1 MEETFLALDFGSG
14 QISAVL
20 SIYDYNTNTCRVRY
34 AMRKSCPSVS
44 ACYILD
50 FEKTVNAL
58 SELLAEANEYAKF
71 TATIVVGL
79 RGDFVSFRRCN
90 GDLALTGH
98 NIVTPK
104 DVRAVL
110 DEAIPKT
117 LSEEMEIV
125 HLLPQRFLLDG
136 KEREKPEGLTGN
148 WLEADCFLSCVT
160 SSHLTNLNRVL
171 ATVGYEDCEFVPTI
185 LTLCDTLI
193 KPEEKQ
199 ARTLLLDVGGQYTS
213 AALYHK
219 GILEGAWE
227 IALGAEQIAQE
238 VAEVLQIELSDAQKM
253 LKDYEYGE
261 DEVMDD
267 VLDEAAKTLITKLH
281 RELVQ
286 ALAYI
291 KYPPQ
296 QAVLTGGGAN
306 ISLRNAIKQVL
317 NLRRVRMAAHDGLIA
332 DSEDMLAPAYTSA
345 LSLTLYAQQHDTQ
358 RPEGFSRRATKGLID
373 KLLTKFGFN
382 S

>member
-20 SIYDYNTNTCRVRY
+20 SIYDDHTDTCRVRLST
-34 AMRKSCPSVS
+34 RKSCPSVS

-50 FEKTVNAL
+50 FDKTVNTL
-58 SELLAEANEYAKF
+58 TELLAEVSEYAKF
-71 TATIVVGL
+71 TPTLVVGL
-79 RGDFVSFRRCN
+79 RGDFVSFCRCN
-90 GDLALTGH
+90 GDLALNANSFITQKEI
-98 NIVTPK
+98 N
-104 DVRAVL
+104 AVL
-110 DEAIPKT
+110 DESLPKT
-117 LSEEMEIV
+117 FSEDMEV
-125 HLLPQRFLLDG
+125 VPLLPQRFLLDG
-136 KEREKPEGLTGN
+136 QERANPQGLTGN
-148 WLEADCFLSCVT
+148 WLEADCFASGVL

-171 ATVGYEDCEFVPTI
+171 AAVGYEDCLFIPTI

-199 ARTLLLDVGGQYTS
+199 GRTLLLDIGGQYS
-213 AALYHK
+213 AAALFHK

-227 IALGAEQIAQE
+227 IPLGAEQITQE
-238 VAEVLQIELSDAQKM
+238 VADVLQIDLSEAQKM

-267 VLDEAAKTLITKLH
+267 VLDEAARTLVNKLH

-286 ALAYI
+286 ALPYI

-306 ISLRNAIKQVL
+306 LALRNALKNVL
-317 NLRRVRMAAHDGLIA
+317 GVRRVRLASHDGLIA

-345 LSLTLYAQQHDTQ
+345 LSLSLYSQQHGSQ
-358 RPEGFSRRATKGLID
+358 LRENPARCAAKGLID

>member
-20 SIYDYNTNTCRVRY
+20 SIYDEETNTCRVRY
-34 AMRKSCPSVS
+34 ATRKTCPSVS

-50 FEKTVNAL
+50 FEQTVQTLTELL
-58 SELLAEANEYAKF
+58 SEVGEYAKF
-71 TATIVVGL
+71 TPTLVVGL
-79 RGDFVSFRRCN
+79 RGDFVSFLRSN
-90 GDLALTGH
+90 GDLALTEH
-98 NIVTPK
+98 HIVTK
-104 DVRAVL
+104 DDINTVL
-110 DEAIPKT
+110 DESLPKN
-117 LSEEMEIV
+117 LSEEMEAV

-136 KEREKPEGLTGN
+136 KERTKPEGLDGN
-148 WLEADCFLSCVT
+148 WLEADSFVTCVL
-160 SSHLTNLNRVL
+160 SSHLTNLSRVL
-171 ATVGYEDCEFVPTI
+171 AAVGYEDCQFIPTV

-199 ARTLLLDVGGQYTS
+199 TRTLLLDVGGQYTS

-227 IALGAEQIAQE
+227 IPLGAEQITQE
-238 VAEVLQIELSDAQKM
+238 VADVLQIELSDAQKM
-253 LKDYEYGE
+253 LKDYEYGN
-261 DEVMDD
+261 DDAVDD
-267 VLDEAAKTLITKLH
+267 VLDEAAKTLVNKLH

-286 ALAYI
+286 ALPYI

-306 ISLRNAIKQVL
+306 VSLRNALKNVL
-317 NLRRVRMAAHDGLIA
+317 NLRRVRLASHDGLIA

-345 LSLTLYAQQHDTQ
+345 LSLSLYSQ
-358 RPEGFSRRATKGLID
+358 RHGSQMCENPARRVTKGLID